1 MTTTTNPN
9 IPPTPY
15 THADIAAAVAR
26 GLRNANDLPDP
37 ALDAGRSPL
46 KYAALSENFR
56 TGAWQHLDTGD
67 LVQASNKVWG
77 LVAETIKAV
86 SAQHGGFIHKHRSI
100 IEVLSQLSQLA
111 EAAGDA
117 DAARQM
123 VSAFATAR
131 DLHIN
136 FYEDEI
142 PEYFVIKGLMECEE
156 MSQRM
161 YALFWPDGA
170 PAPATA

>member
-1 MTTTTNPN
+1 M
-9 IPPTPY
+9 PPALAYP
-15 THADIAAAVAR
+15 HADIAAAVAR
-26 GLRNANDLPDP
+26 ALRNANDRPDP
-37 ALDAGRSPL
+37 AADADRSAL

-56 TGAWQHLDTGD
+56 TGAWQRLDDGD
-67 LVQASNKVWG
+67 LQQASNKVWG

-86 SAQHGGFIHKHRSI
+86 SAQHGGIIHKRRSI
-100 IEVLSQLSQLA
+100 IEVLAQLSQLA

-117 DAARQM
+117 DAARQL

-142 PEYFVIKGLMECEE
+142 PEYFVIKGLLECEE

-161 YALFWPDGA
+161 FTRFWPDGA
-170 PAPATA
+170 P